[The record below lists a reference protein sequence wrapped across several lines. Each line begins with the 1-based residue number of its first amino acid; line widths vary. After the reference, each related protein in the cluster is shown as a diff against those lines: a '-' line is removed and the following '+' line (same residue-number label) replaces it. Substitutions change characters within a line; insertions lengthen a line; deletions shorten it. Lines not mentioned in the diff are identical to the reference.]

1 MIGIVGAGDCDGLY
15 VNLGV
20 EPNEFALVAFN
31 GARMGGNLGRV
42 LVVDDAQLERVSV
55 VQASV
60 VVGSSSVRVH
70 LLAVRGMCG
79 VWSGLLMAVTSGTRI
94 DRQLARDLIYSVQE
108 IYFGKTSHMHL
119 YCKTHMNDVLFRLK
133 KCTVDRATVEM

>member
-1 MIGIVGAGDCDGLY
+1 MVICIIGAGDCDGLY

-31 GARMGGNLGRV
+31 GARMGGDLGRV

-60 VVGSSSVRVH
+60 VVGSSSVRW
-70 LLAVRGMCG
+70 LAVLGMCG
-79 VWSGLLMAVTSGTRI
+79 AWSGLWMAVTSGTRI
-94 DRQLARDLIYSVQE
+94 ARQLARDSIYSVQE
-108 IYFGKTSHMHL
+108 IYFGKTRHMHL
-119 YCKTHMNDVLFRLK
+119 YCKTHMNNVLFRLK